1 MVVSVSVYVDVIE
14 SVSVYVDVIESVEVE
29 VIVAVTE
36 LQEGL
41 NQRFALTAGN
51 GLWNKSKKHRQ
62 GASPKTKSHRSWD
75 FGGKWEKDTEIAYLV
90 AVTVDGVRVKVVV
103 MSSMTVE

>member
-1 MVVSVSVYVDVIE
+1 MV

-41 NQRFALTAGN
+41 NQRFALTVGN
-51 GLWNKSKKHRQ
+51 GLWNKSEKHGQ
-62 GASPKTKSHRSWD
+62 GASPKSKSHGRGVFEES
-75 FGGKWEKDTEIAYLV
+75 GKETRRLHTLWL
-90 AVTVDGVRVKVVV
+90 
-103 MSSMTVE
+103 

>member
-1 MVVSVSVYVDVIE
+1 MV

-41 NQRFALTAGN
+41 SQRFALTVGN

-62 GASPKTKSHRSWD
+62 RASPKSKSEKQVRKASPKSKSEKQVSWSWS
-75 FGGKWEKDTEIAYLV
+75 F
-90 AVTVDGVRVKVVV
+90 
-103 MSSMTVE
+103 